1 MVRPKYAKT
10 CLLFLMAICL
20 IAIPVQ
26 AQEDT
31 SPPVAADVQAAGQ
44 PFNAEAAILQ
54 ALEKNKTLS
63 SFQKLR
69 VRLALKYRPRVR
81 AEIIGEVTALCIE
94 EGYVTEDGTLAAP
107 PSGQVDWDAIIEFIE
122 RLIPLIL
129 KLISLFAWN
138 GSHNTF
144 ENVA

>member
-1 MVRPKYAKT
+1 MVRPWYKLSLVV
-10 CLLFLMAICL
+10 CFMAICL
-20 IAIPVQ
+20 LIASPAVH
-26 AQEDT
+26 AQDT
-31 SPPVAADVQAAGQ
+31 SPPVSADVQAAGQ

-54 ALEKNKTLS
+54 ALEKNETLS

-69 VRLALKYRPRVR
+69 IRLALKYRPRVR

-94 EGYVTEDGTLAAP
+94 EGYVSEDGVLLAP

-129 KLISLFAWN
+129 KLISLFA
-138 GSHNTF
+138 
-144 ENVA
+144 